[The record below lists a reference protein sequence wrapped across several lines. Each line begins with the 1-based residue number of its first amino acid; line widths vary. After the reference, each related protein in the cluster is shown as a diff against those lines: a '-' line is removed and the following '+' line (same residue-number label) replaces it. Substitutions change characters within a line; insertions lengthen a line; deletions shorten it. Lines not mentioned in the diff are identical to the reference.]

1 MSLIER
7 WKKSFDQNGYGA
19 AILMDLSKVFDTI
32 NYDLLMAALSV
43 YGFDTESLKLIKS
56 SLTNRLAH
64 IRP

>member
-1 MSLIER
+1 
-7 WKKSFDQNGYGA
+7 
-19 AILMDLSKVFDTI
+19 MDLSKVFDTI

-56 SLTNRLAH
+56 SLTNRLAD

>member
-7 WKKSFDQNGYGA
+7 WKKSFDRNGYGA

-56 SLTNRLAH
+56 SLTNRLAD